1 MVVMGSRAL
10 PTPPPAHPRA
20 VPADRGMAPY
30 LRDIGAHPL
39 LTREEERELGER
51 MAAGDEA
58 ARTRLVVCN
67 LRLVV
72 DVVKR
77 YRTRGLS
84 FTDLVQEGN
93 MGLMR
98 AAEKYDYTRG
108 YRFSTCAVW
117 WIRDAITHAIKEQG
131 TTIQGASV
139 SLPSGRARGLPG
151 ARTRAR
157 SSRSTRPATT
167 TTMATTTT
175 GGDRGSGRPSRR
187 G

>member
-1 MVVMGSRAL
+1 
-10 PTPPPAHPRA
+10 
-20 VPADRGMAPY
+20 MAPY